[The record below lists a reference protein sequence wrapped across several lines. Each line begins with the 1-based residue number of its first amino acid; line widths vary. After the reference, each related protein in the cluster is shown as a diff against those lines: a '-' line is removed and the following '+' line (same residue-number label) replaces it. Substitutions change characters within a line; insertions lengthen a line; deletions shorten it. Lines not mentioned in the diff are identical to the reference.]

1 MSCLWYVGVANC
13 SFDCFLVLRQ
23 RRQSSSCSTCVLSPT
38 TSPFGWSSRSS
49 RPTQYWRRSVGP
61 HQVVYT
67 HTSHYRPITLHTPYY
82 RSPSHCIHLILI
94 QVGQFLITRDPSLA
108 FMRTCSL
115 HKSII
120 TLDYLA
126 LFKNFVCKVIF
137 YIWITLYNMW

>member
-1 MSCLWYVGVANC
+1 MGPPFPNPPVSLSLNRYSKCMWLVCCLQYVGVANC
-13 SFDCFLVLRQ
+13 SCDCFLVLRR

-82 RSPSHCIHLILI
+82 RSPSHCIHLI
-94 QVGQFLITRDPSLA
+94 VGP
-108 FMRTCSL
+108 
-115 HKSII
+115 HHII
-120 TLDYLA
+120 
-126 LFKNFVCKVIF
+126 
-137 YIWITLYNMW
+137 